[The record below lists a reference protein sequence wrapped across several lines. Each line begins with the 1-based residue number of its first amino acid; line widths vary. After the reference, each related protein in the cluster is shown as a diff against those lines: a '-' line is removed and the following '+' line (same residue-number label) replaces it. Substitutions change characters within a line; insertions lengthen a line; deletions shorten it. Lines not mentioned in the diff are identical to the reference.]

1 MSSRCWCCS
10 SANTKGGLSSERPLL
25 CAWSAHRPPTKRAS
39 VVGERDL
46 VIESSPG
53 RFYFWGE
60 RALYLGPGLPATVH
74 AHHAVQVC
82 IPLSGTVRL
91 RTDPG
96 ARWRDY
102 EGAVIPSNCSHESD
116 QPVSLIA
123 AFWLEPDTAEARRL
137 VQPRRGLLIQS
148 VDRSGLT
155 EIVQLLRAAWR
166 DSFTS
171 QRAAA
176 LTEEVVRILAPTE
189 APPRVIDRR
198 VARALRFQASA
209 PERRVSLAATAAA
222 VSLSP
227 S

>member
-82 IPLSGTVRL
+82 VPLSGTVRL
-91 RTDPG
+91 RTGPG

-102 EGAVIPSNCSHESD
+102 EGAVIPSNCAHESD

-123 AFWLEPDTAEARRL
+123 TFWLEPETAEARRL
-137 VQPRRGLLIQS
+137 VQRRGRHFIQS
-148 VDRSGLT
+148 VDRSKLT
-155 EIVQLLRAAWR
+155 EIVPLCLAGWRGGFSWQHATGLAERA
-166 DSFTS
+166 
-171 QRAAA
+171 
-176 LTEEVVRILAPTE
+176 
-189 APPRVIDRR
+189 
-198 VARALRFQASA
+198 VA
-209 PERRVSLAATAAA
+209 V
-222 VSLSP
+222 LSP
-227 S
+227 TA